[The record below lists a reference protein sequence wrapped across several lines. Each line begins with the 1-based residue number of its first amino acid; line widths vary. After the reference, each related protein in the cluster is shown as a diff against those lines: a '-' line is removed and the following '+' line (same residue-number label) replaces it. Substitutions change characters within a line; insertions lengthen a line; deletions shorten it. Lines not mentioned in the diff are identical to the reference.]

1 MQILELLDKDI
12 KRVIIMVFHVFK
24 RPEGMLN
31 ILGRD
36 IKIYLKINQTSRD

>member
-1 MQILELLDKDI
+1 MQMLELLDKDI
-12 KRVIIMVFHVFK
+12 KRVIITAFHVFK

-31 ILGRD
+31 ILSRD